1 MIDIHSHLLPG
12 IDDGAADLEEAVRMC
27 RLAANLGCSALIAT
41 PHQCHP
47 VWWNTELAKLEI
59 LLDRVRSGAGD
70 SPSLHLGGE
79 IRVGKGFLKDLEN
92 FEDSGLASLAA
103 SDYLLLEF
111 ERRTLTVDPVEI
123 ARQVQRAGWRPIVA
137 HPEFIGAVWED
148 PRLPRRLVDAGAL
161 LQVTAMSVT
170 GDFGIEPKRLVDG
183 LLSHDL
189 VHFVASD
196 CHGHRRRPP
205 GLKSA
210 FNEIKQR
217 WGETRAIELTIT
229 NPRAVVE
236 NRPVEPH
243 RIGNATV

>member
-1 MIDIHSHLLPG
+1 M
-12 IDDGAADLEEAVRMC
+12 
-27 RLAANLGCSALIAT
+27 
-41 PHQCHP
+41 
-47 VWWNTELAKLEI
+47 
-59 LLDRVRSGAGD
+59 
-70 SPSLHLGGE
+70 
-79 IRVGKGFLKDLEN
+79 
-92 FEDSGLASLAA
+92 
-103 SDYLLLEF
+103 
-111 ERRTLTVDPVEI
+111 
-123 ARQVQRAGWRPIVA
+123 
-137 HPEFIGAVWED
+137 
-148 PRLPRRLVDAGAL
+148 DAGAL